1 LLESD
6 AAVSV
11 VVVLVV
17 ARPLSGPARPPL
29 LLLLAVIPS
38 DEEGEGDEGG
48 VGLVAIDAHRSVA
61 Q

>member
-1 LLESD
+1 LESE
-6 AAVSV
+6 AVVSV

-17 ARPLSGPARPPL
+17 ARPLSGPDRPPL

-38 DEEGEGDEGG
+38 DEEGEGDEGVG
-48 VGLVAIDAHRSVA
+48 VVARDAHRSVA